1 MEENKNFKN
10 YSPEEI
16 DAFLSS
22 VIVQVE
28 KMIEESK
35 HKNELI
41 LVQDKRIKDLEK
53 ELEENKLLKEKLAHY
68 EKMEETINNA
78 VNMAQKTSDQIRNSA
93 SRERDFMLEEAR
105 RNANRIVNEA
115 LLKAEKA
122 ETEAENLKH
131 NVNIFKRKIKGIMEA
146 QLEMVEDIEKVEF

>member
-105 RNANRIVNEA
+105 RNANRIINEA
-115 LLKAEKA
+115 LMRAEK
-122 ETEAENLKH
+122 TENEAALLKR
-131 NVNIFKRKIKGIMEA
+131 NITIFKKRVKDIVEA
-146 QLEMVEDIEKVEF
+146 QLEVVNEMDEIDL

>member
-28 KMIEESK
+28 QMIEESK

-41 LVQDKRIKDLEK
+41 VVQDKRIKECIVQNISEPFEDLDEK
-53 ELEENKLLKEKLAHY
+53 LMKVSKSISSSIPFLKSIKKSLDNSLSLKNKL
-68 EKMEETINNA
+68 
-78 VNMAQKTSDQIRNSA
+78 QIFLS
-93 SRERDFMLEEAR
+93 SS
-105 RNANRIVNEA
+105 
-115 LLKAEKA
+115 
-122 ETEAENLKH
+122 
-131 NVNIFKRKIKGIMEA
+131 
-146 QLEMVEDIEKVEF
+146 

>member
-1 MEENKNFKN
+1 M
-10 YSPEEI
+10 
-16 DAFLSS
+16 
-22 VIVQVE
+22 
-28 KMIEESK
+28 
-35 HKNELI
+35 
-41 LVQDKRIKDLEK
+41 
-53 ELEENKLLKEKLAHY
+53 EENKLLKEKLAQY

-122 ETEAENLKH
+122 ETEAQHLKH
-131 NVNIFKRKIKGIMEA
+131 NVNIFKRKLRGIIEA

>member
-10 YSPEEI
+10 YSSEEI

-41 LVQDKRIKDLEK
+41 LIQDKRIKDLEK
-53 ELEENKLLKEKLAHY
+53 ELEEKKLLKEKLARY

-131 NVNIFKRKIKGIMEA
+131 NVNIFKRKIKGIIEA
-146 QLEMVEDIEKVEF
+146 QLEMVDDIEKVEF